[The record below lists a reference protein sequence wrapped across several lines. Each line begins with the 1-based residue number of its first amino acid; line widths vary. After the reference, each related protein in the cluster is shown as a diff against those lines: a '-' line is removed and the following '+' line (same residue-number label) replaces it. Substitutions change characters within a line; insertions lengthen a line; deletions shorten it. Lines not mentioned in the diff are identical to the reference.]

1 MHPTK
6 FLLRDGT
13 GSRRREPRGIGTGAD
28 ALQGLDTEAKGGS
41 LPKGN
46 QCVLQRSCIA
56 TATGDNGRGYIEKVF
71 AN

>member
-1 MHPTK
+1 MK
-6 FLLRDGT
+6 KNVIDK
-13 GSRRREPRGIGTGAD
+13 I
-28 ALQGLDTEAKGGS
+28 

-56 TATGDNGRGYIEKVF
+56 TATGDNGRGCIEKVF